1 MNQESAQAH
10 SSRNAF
16 FSMNFAFKL
25 QRIIQKLRRI
35 FVEYALFSEY
45 STTSDV
51 VHRIVHISFTRLYIC
66 SCCGIFPCLIQVSSS
81 TSKSKMHYLV
91 RTIYLFSVQNVFLRI
106 TRLKKLCNSYK
117 KCVHTTE
124 CNTPNKGTYMHIC
137 PPLPKVRSFWLEL
150 TLSLSIYILV
160 KFGEKK

>member
-1 MNQESAQAH
+1 
-10 SSRNAF
+10 
-16 FSMNFAFKL
+16 MNFAFKL

-66 SCCGIFPCLIQVSSS
+66 SCCGIFPCLIQVFSS

-91 RTIYLFSVQNVFLRI
+91 RSIYLSSVQNVFLRI

-137 PPLPKVRSFWLEL
+137 PPPSQGTFVLAGTHPLPLDFYTCE
-150 TLSLSIYILV
+150 ILR
-160 KFGEKK
+160 KRNNNQY